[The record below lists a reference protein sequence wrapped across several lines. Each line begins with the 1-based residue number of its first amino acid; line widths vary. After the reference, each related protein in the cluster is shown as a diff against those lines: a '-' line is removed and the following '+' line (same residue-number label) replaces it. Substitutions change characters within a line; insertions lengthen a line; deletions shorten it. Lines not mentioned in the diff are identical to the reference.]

1 LFTITSSNPQPT
13 KAGGRYRKYFERPHR
28 SPHQAAALA
37 TCLVVTLKRFH
48 TLISAILNH
57 QRRKRLLI
65 EIIEIEAIA
74 EPDRLRHLSVC
85 DSEAKPL
92 SLVTASLCA
101 RAARSASTTEEPVR
115 DPLANLVLARK
126 NLFQLL

>member
-1 LFTITSSNPQPT
+1 M
-13 KAGGRYRKYFERPHR
+13 
-28 SPHQAAALA
+28 
-37 TCLVVTLKRFH
+37 VTLKRFH

-65 EIIEIEAIA
+65 GIVEIEAIA

-85 DSEAKPL
+85 DGEAKPL
-92 SLVTASLCA
+92 SLVTASLSE